1 MEFKKVTELIE
12 LLLIKKNNFSINKD
26 EELLIEEL
34 FFLLVNNKDSK
45 DVLWGRPVAT
55 STGFASQTANII
67 DLKNKGIEIALNLV
81 PVKTKNFKWTL
92 NTMFTKNKK

>member
-34 FFLLVNNKDSK
+34 FYLLVNNKDSK
-45 DVLWGRPVAT
+45 DDDDSFLCKCELNSET
-55 STGFASQTANII
+55 
-67 DLKNKGIEIALNLV
+67 LEKEIEMNQCNDCGLPLSIL
-81 PVKTKNFKWTL
+81 
-92 NTMFTKNKK
+92 